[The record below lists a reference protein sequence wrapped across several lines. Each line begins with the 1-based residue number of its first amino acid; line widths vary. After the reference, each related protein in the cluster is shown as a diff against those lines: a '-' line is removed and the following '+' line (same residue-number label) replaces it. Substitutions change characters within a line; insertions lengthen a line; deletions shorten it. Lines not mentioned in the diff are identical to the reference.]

1 MGTYLTPEFVERRIS
16 RLTTLPDGWKASTS
30 RTLYQLDL
38 KMCQVKSLVYSFE
51 WGKEREGYMLRQPS
65 VLDSPERILRLD
77 VSLNELVFLP
87 PDSLLSFRNLRELDA
102 SLNKLKSFQ
111 GIEVLHHL
119 FSLNVAHN
127 ALRHIDGLTTS
138 SSLVELNLSMNEIRD
153 ISSMPSLINLRILN
167 LSSNKLGSLE
177 GLSSLPKL
185 EELNVQRN
193 QLVSIVPITSCLH
206 LRMLNAAENNLKEL
220 DTVTAVLEKMTWLQV
235 LSLHGNPIDR
245 EHNYQT
251 DIIRAANVM
260 TLDNITVRPLP
271 RIGVEHRRHT
281 DNIITLKDAA
291 RQAFEERMR
300 GARGAM
306 EENVNFLQ
314 HRIQSLQDEYREFEY
329 KMRADLD
336 VCLRYM
342 DTLSSTEASS
352 FDRRSLNFRSGNE
365 KPWEGYTHRSP
376 RPEHRSKEDYTD
388 VKNTDEVRN
397 EGVTEGERGQEG
409 GRERMKE

>member
-388 VKNTDEVRN
+388 VKNTDEVLKCAYN
-397 EGVTEGERGQEG
+397 ELARDQDRLEDV
-409 GRERMKE
+409 

>member
-16 RLTTLPDGWKASTS
+16 RLTTVPDGWNASTN

-38 KMCQVKSLVYSFE
+38 KMCQVKSLVFSFE
-51 WGKEREGYMLRQPS
+51 WGKEREGFLPRQPS
-65 VLDSPERILRLD
+65 VLDAPERILRLD
-77 VSLNELVFLP
+77 VSLNELGFLP
-87 PDSLLSFRNLRELDA
+87 HDSLLPFRNLRELDA
-102 SLNKLKSFQ
+102 SLNKLKNFQ

-119 FSLNVAHN
+119 FSLNLAHN

-138 SSLVELNLSMNEIRD
+138 SSLVEIDLSMNEIRD
-153 ISSMPSLINLRILN
+153 ISSLPSLINLRILN
-167 LSSNKLGSLE
+167 LSSNKLISLE

-206 LRMLNAAENNLKEL
+206 LRMLNAAENELKEL
-220 DTVTAVLEKMTWLQV
+220 DSVTAVLQKMTWLRV

-260 TLDNITVRPLP
+260 TLDNISVRPLP
-271 RIGVEHRRHT
+271 RRGVEHRHHI

-291 RQAFEERMR
+291 KQAFEERMR

-306 EENVNFLQ
+306 EDNVRFLQ
-314 HRIQSLQDEYREFEY
+314 HRIQSLQHEYQEFEH
-329 KMRADLD
+329 KMRSDLD

-352 FDRRSLNFRSGNE
+352 FDRRSLNFQPGHER
-365 KPWEGYTHRSP
+365 PWEGYKHRSP
-376 RPEHRSKEDYTD
+376 RPDHRHKEDYTD
-388 VKNTDEVRN
+388 VKNTDEVLKCAYN
-397 EGVTEGERGQEG
+397 ELARDQSRLEDV
-409 GRERMKE
+409 